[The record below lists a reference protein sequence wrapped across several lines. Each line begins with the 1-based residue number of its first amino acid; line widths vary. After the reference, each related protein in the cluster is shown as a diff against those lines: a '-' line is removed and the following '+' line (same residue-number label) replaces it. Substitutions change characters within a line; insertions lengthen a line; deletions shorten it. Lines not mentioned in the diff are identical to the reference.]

1 MGSGYK
7 KTHHHL
13 RDHNDLHHLSLY
25 AYIIAFTF
33 PLVVV
38 LLQWYHIIHQL
49 CMKSKLLLVHTI
61 VNNAILG
68 YTGPHKG
75 AIVRRHKGGLIVLT
89 KSGGY
94 HACSTQADTRKIIAK
109 SNCKSDCSLSE

>member
-1 MGSGYK
+1 M
-7 KTHHHL
+7 

-25 AYIIAFTF
+25 AYIVAFTF

-61 VNNAILG
+61 VNNA
-68 YTGPHKG
+68 
-75 AIVRRHKGGLIVLT
+75 RGLIVLT

-94 HACSTQADTRKIIAK
+94 HACSTQADNKK
-109 SNCKSDCSLSE
+109 NPSKEQL